1 MRKTLVLCLLIVIAP
16 FYILSDDEDFSYT
29 YLGLS
34 YNEGNSKGVILEGA
48 MKLPLSL
55 YLSGSAERSDYQIEG
70 TEFEKNSE
78 TVRIG
83 VHFSI
88 ADIFKQVSYKKIDI
102 EVARFLDFYLE
113 LGPKKWELVDS
124 LNVNKSGTDF
134 NFVGGV
140 RIGDSEGWEANFYFD
155 KSKHAEIYRDPVT
168 NEVQYGIGEDSED
181 VLGFKAI
188 RNYNKRLAFSLEAAD
203 VESSGTS
210 YSLGFRFKL

>member
-168 NEVQYGIGEDSED
+168 NDAQYGIGEDTEN
-181 VLGFKAI
+181 VFGFKAI
-188 RNYNKRLAFSLEAAD
+188 RNYNKRIALTLEAAD
-203 VESSGTS
+203 IESSGTS

>member
-1 MRKTLVLCLLIVIAP
+1 MRKTLVLCLLIVP

-34 YNEGNSKGVILEGA
+34 YNEGDSKGVILEGA

-55 YLSGSAERSDYQIEG
+55 YLSGSAESSDYQIEG

-155 KSKHAEIYRDPVT
+155 KSKQAEIYKDPVT
-168 NEVQYGIGEDSED
+168 NDAQYGIGEDTEN
-181 VLGFKAI
+181 VFGFKAI
-188 RNYNKRLAFSLEAAD
+188 RNYNKRIALTLEAAD
-203 VESSGTS
+203 IESSGTS